1 VTCSRFLVG
10 LTALLLGCTI
20 SPVPSPP
27 VDQPD
32 LDEDGL
38 GINNPETEVD
48 LDSYVTITAA
58 PGTVDPAEGVVVLT
72 NLDTTDL
79 PSQVAV
85 RDDGSFSIAVV
96 AEGLQVLRLQVLGAE
111 TRSEPV
117 DLALDAN
124 ASGFSVVTPV
134 LECLQI
140 EPARWVGL
148 ESAEDSRSIAL
159 RNECDETVQI
169 DPPALR
175 RGQAGFSFAATSAL
189 EIEPG
194 ETTFITVNANGV
206 GAEIEDVL
214 LLDIVAPEPERRAL
228 TISIP

>member
-1 VTCSRFLVG
+1 VTRSRLLLG

-38 GINNPETEVD
+38 SLNGPESTVD
-48 LDSYVTITAA
+48 LEGYVTISAA
-58 PGTVDPAEGVVVLT
+58 PGTVDPAEGVVVVT
-72 NLDTTDL
+72 NLDTTDV

-96 AEGLQVLRLQVLGAE
+96 AAALQVLRLQVVAD
-111 TRSEPV
+111 TRSEPI
-117 DLALDAN
+117 DLALN
-124 ASGFSVVTPV
+124 ATASSFSVVVPV
-134 LECLQI
+134 LDCLQL

-148 ESAEDSRSIAL
+148 ESDQDSRSIAL
-159 RNECDETVQI
+159 RNECEDTVQI
-169 DPPALR
+169 DPPTLR
-175 RGQAGFSFAATSAL
+175 RGQAGLSFAATTAL

-194 ETTFITVNANGV
+194 ATAFITVNANGA
-206 GAEIEDVL
+206 GAEVEDVL
-214 LLDIVAPEPERRAL
+214 LLDVVSPAVERRAI

>member
-1 VTCSRFLVG
+1 M
-10 LTALLLGCTI
+10 
-20 SPVPSPP
+20 
-27 VDQPD
+27 DQPD

-38 GINNPETEVD
+38 SLNGPESNLD
-48 LDSYVTITAA
+48 LEGYVTISAA

-72 NLDTTDL
+72 NLDTTDV

-96 AEGLQVLRLQVLGAE
+96 AAGLQVLRLQVVGDD

-117 DLALDAN
+117 DLALAAN
-124 ASGFSVVTPV
+124 VSGFSVVSPV
-134 LECLQI
+134 LECLQL

-148 ESAEDSRSIAL
+148 ESDQDSRSIAL
-159 RNECDETVQI
+159 RNECEDTVQI

-175 RGQAGFSFAATSAL
+175 RGQAGFSFAATGAL

-194 ETTFITVNANGV
+194 ATAFITVNANGA
-206 GAEIEDVL
+206 GAEVEDVL
-214 LLDIVAPEPERRAL
+214 LLDVVSPAAERRAI